1 MEMSPP
7 LEKVRELPFRAPSE
21 KEVASVPNSILPG
34 LAPAERVTSPDIA
47 TSKRAASLNPGTA
60 LGLQFPLE

>member
-1 MEMSPP
+1 MSPP

-34 LAPAERVTSPDIA
+34 LAPAERVTSPEEGRVVEPRNGVGAPVSAGVKI
-47 TSKRAASLNPGTA
+47 TTA
-60 LGLQFPLE
+60 R